1 MLGGKIRKLL
11 KELTERLIAEIHAKK
26 DYTGTVGKM
35 IVAEALELLSG
46 LRSKFATTSPYVGPD
61 LLALQLMEYN
71 LFEFSA
77 SKTESRLASMMKLLV
92 DENNQIRSFDEFKA
106 LCEKEVE
113 KFNTRWLEAEYNLSV
128 AVGQNSAAYLRF
140 MAEKDTVTSFV
151 QYKTIGDDKV
161 RASHQILHNKI
172 FNLSDKEAM
181 DLFPPN
187 GYGCR
192 CEMVQY
198 LGKTDGKVT
207 KGRAAKAGL
216 EQTDPKYKNSQ
227 FEINRGDLKQVFTKK
242 QFYSDLKGL
251 PEKINEMTF
260 DKYDLKKWEDFKHDL
275 NAIKLDKTITEKN
288 IKELFKPYEKTD
300 YMGFEDYLG
309 RKMIL
314 KKEIFEK
321 HTKGY
326 YLGKE
331 ELRHQLFPHIKEI
344 LKNPDEVW
352 YFDYRNNGQKF
363 QPRYVKF
370 YSDRVFIID
379 CDLEVD
385 THSLVINNWY
395 SMKAPEH
402 TIRKGLKIK

>member
-1 MLGGKIRKLL
+1 
-11 KELTERLIAEIHAKK
+11 
-26 DYTGTVGKM
+26 M
-35 IVAEALELLSG
+35 IVAEALELLAG
-46 LRSKFATTSPYVGPD
+46 LRSKFKTTSPYTGPD

-71 LFEFSA
+71 LFEFST
-77 SKTESRLASMMKLLV
+77 SKTESRLASMIKLLI
-92 DENNQIRSFDEFKA
+92 DENNQIRSFADFKE
-106 LCEKEVE
+106 LCHKEVD
-113 KFNTRWLEAEYNLSV
+113 KFNTRYLEAEYNLSI

-198 LGKTDGKVT
+198 LGDTEGKVT

-216 EQTDPKYKNSQ
+216 EQTDPKYIGSQ
-227 FEINRGDLKQVFTKK
+227 FELNRGDLKQVFTKK
-242 QFYSDLKGL
+242 QFYGDLKGL
-251 PEKINEMTF
+251 AEKLNQMTF
-260 DKYDLKKWEDFKHDL
+260 DKYELKKWEDFKQDL
-275 NAIKLDKTITEKN
+275 NAIKLDKTITQKN
-288 IKELFKPYEKTD
+288 AKELFKPYKKTD

-309 RKMIL
+309 RKMVL
-314 KKEIFEK
+314 KKETFEK
-321 HTKGY
+321 HTKGK
-326 YLGKE
+326 YLTE
-331 ELRHQLFPHIKEI
+331 DEQRHQLFPFVKDI

-352 YFDYRNNGQKF
+352 YYDTNNNGQKF
-363 QPRYVKF
+363 QSRYVKF
-370 YSDRVFIID
+370 YGDRAVIID
-379 CDLEVD
+379 CDLD
-385 THSLVINNWY
+385 TETHRLEIKTWY
-395 SMKAPEH
+395 NMKASER